1 VGTQDLTVTYT
12 PDYGAA
18 TAGSDAV
25 SMAAGGSETRAVRVT
40 EGVAI
45 GDSHAVQVRIGD
57 AALNTATWQ
66 IDAVVLPIETS
77 EAVVK
82 L

>member
-1 VGTQDLTVTYT
+1 
-12 PDYGAA
+12 
-18 TAGSDAV
+18 
-25 SMAAGGSETRAVRVT
+25 
-40 EGVAI
+40 
-45 GDSHAVQVRIGD
+45 VRIGD